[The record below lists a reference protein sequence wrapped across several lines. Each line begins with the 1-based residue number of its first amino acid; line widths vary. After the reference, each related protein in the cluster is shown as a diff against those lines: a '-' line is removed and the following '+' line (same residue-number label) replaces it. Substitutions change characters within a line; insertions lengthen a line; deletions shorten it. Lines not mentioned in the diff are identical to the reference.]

1 MPHSMPS
8 PGDRFQVFLPK
19 SAFVRVAPA
28 LLACLTAFFFSCSSS
43 QQMLGQN
50 RIADDKIKNI
60 TVAELSQLY
69 ARGAAEPDLLILIDP
84 RTEKAFKAAHIPGA
98 KHLPLPQ
105 VPPNASRDPAIERH
119 ANIVVYG
126 DNPATPTALAI
137 TKRLLAAKYQNVRFY
152 AGGLSEWKLRGF
164 PVEEAPKP
172 PEEPSQKSDSPVK

>member
-1 MPHSMPS
+1 
-8 PGDRFQVFLPK
+8 
-19 SAFVRVAPA
+19 
-28 LLACLTAFFFSCSSS
+28 
-43 QQMLGQN
+43 MLGQN

-69 ARGAAEPDLLILIDP
+69 ARTASEPDLLVLIDP
-84 RTEKAFKAAHIPGA
+84 RSPKAFKAAHVPGA

-126 DNPATPTALAI
+126 DNPATPTALAM
-137 TKRLLAAKYQNVRFY
+137 TKRLLAAKYESVRFY

-172 PEEPSQKSDSPVK
+172 PEESSQKSDTPAR